1 MPLPVA
7 LWWVA
12 NEARRENTCYEYRWW
27 DRGPTVANACLNE
40 AKPEVE
46 SGINR
51 WPSHPSGGITGPFRA
66 SIGATGFEPATTC
79 TPYRCAT
86 KLRYAQVTA
95 QLSASR
101 RPHAAARLPGHTE
114 DLIM

>member
-1 MPLPVA
+1 MPLPA
-7 LWWVA
+7 AQWRVA

-40 AKPEVE
+40 AKPEVK

-86 KLRYAQVTA
+86 KLR
-95 QLSASR
+95 
-101 RPHAAARLPGHTE
+101 HAPALFIIPQTTPAVNCL
-114 DLIM
+114 